1 MTDVALP
8 ADAWADVEP
17 GTEALVDQW
26 KVGVGDRVRA
36 GQTIAVVVLVKTSFD
51 ILAPVDGVVAQIL
64 AEKDSTFKR
73 GQPLA
78 RVTPTA

>member
-64 AEKDSTFKR
+64 AEKDSTFKP